1 MKRVVQVDDKG
12 CGIACIAMLADI
24 SYKKVR
30 KRIFGKRRVVP
41 TNTKAIRKA
50 LRKFG
55 ITSSK
60 KLIRSTRAQHYT
72 NLQQDALLRVKLPK
86 RDAPNWHWIVWD
98 ARRQR
103 FFDPGE
109 DPYVKPP
116 VTSFL
121 TINRLP
127 KSKKPTAIIDKF
139 TS

>member
-1 MKRVVQVDDKG
+1 MKRVVQVDDEG
-12 CGIACIAMLADI
+12 CGIACVAMLADT

-30 KRIFGKRRVVP
+30 NRIFGKRCVVP
-41 TNTKAIRKA
+41 TDTKSIRKA

-55 ITSSK
+55 IASAK
-60 KLIRSTRAQHYT
+60 NLIRSTRAQHYT

-103 FFDPGE
+103 FLDPDA
-109 DPYVKPP
+109 DPYVNPP

-127 KSKKPTAIIDKF
+127 QSNSPQL
-139 TS
+139 